1 MISGISEM
9 PITDESYPFS
19 SAERY
24 CHLSAKAT
32 PSASIASMARPMC
45 TVLPMKTAA
54 WRS

>member
-24 CHLSAKAT
+24 CHLSAKGYAE
-32 PSASIASMARPMC
+32 R
-45 TVLPMKTAA
+45 
-54 WRS
+54 